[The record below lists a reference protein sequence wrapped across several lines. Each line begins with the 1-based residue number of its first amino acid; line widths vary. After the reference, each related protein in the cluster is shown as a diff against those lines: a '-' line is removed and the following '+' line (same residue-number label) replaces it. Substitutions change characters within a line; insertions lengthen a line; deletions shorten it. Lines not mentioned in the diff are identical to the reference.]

1 MPSHH
6 KVWCFYARVLF
17 SANEYGHKT
26 STTSLPSSSG
36 RETVKKV
43 RNSTLYLKSL
53 LIMFVS
59 AELDTATN
67 SQPSTPLPSGDH
79 KNDRARDKTS
89 EYAAHAVQ
97 AEIPGHSRP
106 LSPDLYPTGIAQP
119 KKRKRPHPAFEG
131 YSNEQVQ
138 DEQSTATLPP
148 NQSDQV
154 QITRPHED
162 MNGPQ
167 IPEVPDWTIH
177 EPPSI
182 QIEQPFTFREIDF
195 MQGRLDMYNQSS
207 IHTQEPF
214 SFSEEE
220 FLQNRWRHANQTE
233 EPFTFPEALFVQG
246 RPNICNPSST

>member
-1 MPSHH
+1 
-6 KVWCFYARVLF
+6 
-17 SANEYGHKT
+17 
-26 STTSLPSSSG
+26 
-36 RETVKKV
+36 
-43 RNSTLYLKSL
+43 
-53 LIMFVS
+53 MFVS

-119 KKRKRPHPAFEG
+119 KKRKRPHLALEG

-138 DEQSTATLPP
+138 DEQSAATLPP
-148 NQSDQV
+148 NQSDQA
-154 QITRPHED
+154 QFTRPHKD

-167 IPEVPDWTIH
+167 IPEVPDWTREQQSVQNQWTIH

-182 QIEQPFTFREIDF
+182 QIEEPFSFSEVEFLQNRWPQFIQAEEPFTFPEIDF
-195 MQGRLDMYNQSS
+195 MQGRLNMYNQSS
-207 IHTQEPF
+207 IETQEPF
-214 SFSEEE
+214 SFSEVE

-233 EPFTFPEALFVQG
+233 EPFTFPEVLFVQG
-246 RPNICNPSST
+246 RPNPSSTYTRADLGFVA